1 MPKIMKCYVGFVIIL
16 LIVLLVFIPACS
28 SSPGTPSA
36 TAAQVAVSGTPKA
49 NPSAKPAVA
58 VLGTAPVS
66 AVPGVSDMVEYFL
79 SNGNLTIFTTAL
91 VQTNLFGELRGKGPY
106 TAFVPTDEAF
116 LKLTPGAKNI
126 IKDNAKLKELMLYHL
141 VHGEYTAPNLPAVGT
156 LKTLQGGDL
165 HFQVVN
171 YELTV
176 NGAKFVLTDVQAT
189 DGVIHIIDKVLLL
202 PEMNV
207 P

>member
-1 MPKIMKCYVGFVIIL
+1 MAKKIICYVVFVLISLII
-16 LIVLLVFIPACS
+16 LLVFIPACS
-28 SSPGTPSA
+28 SSPSA

-49 NPSAKPAVA
+49 IPSTNPTVA

-91 VQTNLFGELRGKGPY
+91 VETNLFGELRGKGPY

-126 IKDNAKLKELMLYHL
+126 IKDKAKLKELMLYHL
-141 VHGEYTAPNLPAVGT
+141 VQNKYAVPELPAIGT

-176 NGAKFVLTDVQAT
+176 NGAKFVLTDVPAT